1 MDDDRP
7 EDGRDGGPAA
17 AGPSGAPTLDQV
29 YAAIMSQKRKAQELP
44 TPSAALPAE
53 PPAARFRSG
62 MGASLRNSTLEQLL
76 LQGLAAGPS
85 GDADGA
91 LSMMRSNTM
100 EHILRDT
107 LSGGRELSDLMSEW
121 NHQLPE
127 ESKFIEG
134 LASDMQA
141 IDAAP
146 PDVQAMRRTFTLE
159 RILSGAEA
167 DLAGMLRSANQVS
180 RQASG
185 AAGAAAAAGGSAAGP
200 LGLDG
205 LAGEGLP
212 GRGRLGRQDSL
223 HRLAASSGP
232 GAAMPLP
239 PSRLGAPPGGGAGAA
254 GPSRVTGGGLVR
266 TGNPGS
272 GRYGG
277 AVVSALRDEDEGGP
291 SPRSPKRAKLH
302 ATGHGHGHGHSHGH
316 GHGHGHGH
324 NHGHGHGP
332 SHLGPHAAALLKA
345 EGLVGEDGGPPRT
358 MSQSLLDLAKA
369 AAALDGRDLDEE
381 GLGGSPP
388 EGGAPAA
395 ALNMAR
401 LPGGREAGA
410 GDGALGGAPLGEGSG
425 AEPHRRDAGGA
436 DLGSP
441 VELDALAAGASPPAG
456 QERGAGTADDGGLG
470 AAGQAGPSR
479 RGPLPDLDELEAE
492 ERLPLD
498 DDAAA
503 GGTDSDLLP
512 SSAGRRSAPP
522 SALSDEELL
531 LDTKLGAGRQLPGVG
546 TGLRDG
552 GGSGNLAMMAAGL
565 GPGSAAALAG
575 GGMGMGMSGLGGV
588 VVGGLPPPLPGRLG
602 VGLEAEEGGTMAS
615 AAQLLRSLSGMKG
628 GGGGP
633 GAGLAPPGPRGPLS
647 IPSSNQHDL
656 KLLQKL
662 QAEVQRLQ
670 RDNAALNT
678 HLESILTEVDIIQQR
693 NTSMKQMLL
702 DACQAKGIQADMGL
716 LNVSLQHHRA
726 QPLEEGAAAQ
736 IAASVLGQCGGD
748 VHATVQRL
756 VGIAMARISLEGSA
770 GGGCG
775 VGSMGGGGGGSMGGG
790 GGGSMDGGLPYR

>member
-1 MDDDRP
+1 MDEEDRA
-7 EDGRDGGPAA
+7 DRLNAGG
-17 AGPSGAPTLDQV
+17 GPSGAPTLDQV
-29 YAAIMSQKRKAQELP
+29 YAAIMSQKRKAQEVP
-44 TPSAALPAE
+44 PPAAALPAE

-85 GDADGA
+85 GDVDSA
-91 LSMMRSNTM
+91 LNMMRSNTM

-185 AAGAAAAAGGSAAGP
+185 AAGAAAAAGAGGS
-200 LGLDG
+200 GLEG
-205 LAGEGLP
+205 LTGEGLP

-232 GAAMPLP
+232 GGAMPLP
-239 PSRLGAPPGGGAGAA
+239 PSRLGAPPGGAGAGGA
-254 GPSRVTGGGLVR
+254 GPARVTGGGLVR

-272 GRYGG
+272 GRYGA
-277 AVVSALRDEDEGGP
+277 AVVAALREEDEAGP

-302 ATGHGHGHGHSHGH
+302 ASG
-316 GHGHGHGH
+316 
-324 NHGHGHGP
+324 HGHGHGP
-332 SHLGPHAAALLKA
+332 SNLGPHAAALLKA

-369 AAALDGRDLDEE
+369 AAALDGRDLDDE
-381 GLGGSPP
+381 GLGGGGG
-388 EGGAPAA
+388 GGA
-395 ALNMAR
+395 
-401 LPGGREAGA
+401 GGGGAGGEAGA
-410 GDGALGGAPLGEGSG
+410 VEGAEPVKLERLENGGEVGATGDGAAAEDNVEAEPRRRGAGGEGPE
-425 AEPHRRDAGGA
+425 A
-436 DLGSP
+436 GSP
-441 VELDALAAGASPPAG
+441 GELDALAVGASPPAG
-456 QERGAGTADDGGLG
+456 QERGVSADEEGGPEVD
-470 AAGQAGPSR
+470 ARPGPSR
-479 RGPLPDLDELEAE
+479 RDTTQELEDLEAM
-492 ERLPLD
+492 ERLPLEE
-498 DDAAA
+498 DAGAQA
-503 GGTDSDLLP
+503 GTDADLLP
-512 SSAGRRSAPP
+512 SNTGRRSAPP
-522 SALSDEELL
+522 SALPDEELL
-531 LDTKLGAGRQLPGVG
+531 LDAKLAASGRVLPGAGA
-546 TGLRDG
+546 GLRDG
-552 GGSGNLAMMAAGL
+552 GGSGHLAMLAAGL
-565 GPGSAAALAG
+565 GPGNAAALAG
-575 GGMGMGMSGLGGV
+575 GMGGGLGLGSA
-588 VVGGLPPPLPGRLG
+588 GGLPPPLQGRLG
-602 VGLEAEEGGTMAS
+602 IGLEGEEGGTMAS

-628 GGGGP
+628 GGGGGP
-633 GAGLAPPGPRGPLS
+633 GGGGGLAPPGPRGPLPLS
-647 IPSSNQHDL
+647 SSNQHDL

-670 RDNAALNT
+670 RDNAALNA

-693 NTSMKQMLL
+693 NTGMKQMLL

-726 QPLEEGAAAQ
+726 QPLEEGAAAH
-736 IAASVLGQCGGD
+736 IAATVLGQCGGD

-756 VGIAMARISLEGSA
+756 VGIAMARISLEGT
-770 GGGCG
+770 G
-775 VGSMGGGGGGSMGGG
+775 GGGGGGSM

>member
-1 MDDDRP
+1 
-7 EDGRDGGPAA
+7 
-17 AGPSGAPTLDQV
+17 
-29 YAAIMSQKRKAQELP
+29 
-44 TPSAALPAE
+44 
-53 PPAARFRSG
+53 
-62 MGASLRNSTLEQLL
+62 
-76 LQGLAAGPS
+76 
-85 GDADGA
+85 
-91 LSMMRSNTM
+91 M

-121 NHQLPE
+121 HNQIPE

-141 IDAAP
+141 IDVAP

-185 AAGAAAAAGGSAAGP
+185 AAGAAAVAGG
-200 LGLDG
+200 LEG

-232 GAAMPLP
+232 GGAIPLP
-239 PSRLGAPPGGGAGAA
+239 PSRLGAPPGGGAGTA
-254 GPSRVTGGGLVR
+254 GPSRAAGGGLVR

-277 AVVSALRDEDEGGP
+277 AVVSALRDEDEAGP

-302 ATGHGHGHGHSHGH
+302 AAGHGHAHAHAHV
-316 GHGHGHGH
+316 
-324 NHGHGHGP
+324 P

-345 EGLVGEDGGPPRT
+345 EGLVAEDGGPPRT

-381 GLGGSPP
+381 GLGGGGL
-388 EGGAPAA
+388 EGGEHVK
-395 ALNMAR
+395 LER
-401 LPGGREAGA
+401 LPDGRKAGA
-410 GDGALGGAPLGEGSG
+410 GDGALGAGVSAEGNDGGPS
-425 AEPHRRDAGGA
+425 RRAVGGGA
-436 DLGSP
+436 DQGSP
-441 VELDALAAGASPPAG
+441 GELDALTPAG
-456 QERGAGTADDGGLG
+456 QQRGLTADEEGGAD
-470 AAGQAGPSR
+470 AAGLAGPSR
-479 RGPLPDLDELEAE
+479 RGPLRDFDELEAE
-492 ERLPLD
+492 ERMPLN
-498 DDAAA
+498 DDAVA
-503 GGTDSDLLP
+503 GGIDADLLP
-512 SSAGRRSAPP
+512 STTDRRSMPP
-522 SALSDEELL
+522 SALPDEELL
-531 LDTKLGAGRQLPGVG
+531 LDAKLGAGRQLPGVG
-546 TGLRDG
+546 AGLRDG
-552 GGSGNLAMMAAGL
+552 GGSGNLALLAAGL

-575 GGMGMGMSGLGGV
+575 GMGGGMGMVMGGLGGGG
-588 VVGGLPPPLPGRLG
+588 GGLPPPLSGRLG
-602 VGLEAEEGGTMAS
+602 MGLGAEEGGNMAS

-633 GAGLAPPGPRGPLS
+633 GGGLAPPGPRGPLPMS
-647 IPSSNQHDL
+647 ASNQHDV
-656 KLLQKL
+656 KLLHKL
-662 QAEVQRLQ
+662 QTEVQRLQ

-693 NTSMKQMLL
+693 NINMKQMLL
-702 DACQAKGIQADMGL
+702 DAKGIQADMGL

-726 QPLEEGAAAQ
+726 QPLEEAAAAH

-756 VGIAMARISLEGSA
+756 VGIAMARISLEGS
-770 GGGCG
+770 GGGG
-775 VGSMGGGGGGSMGGG
+775 GGGGSSMGGGGGGGGG
-790 GGGSMDGGLPYR
+790 MDGGLPYR